1 MLSNVSEIIKLTL
14 KWYSTAG
21 KTWKHWCCSTD
32 LALSVAIKNLKL
44 NCNTAVSLH
53 ILYLKCW
60 SDWLCCAQCLQ
71 KCHPSAALQSGLWSY
86 FLVWRLP
93 VPSSGPRLA
102 VSHSAPNLRDCLP
115 ACVCA
120 RRHHIPRA
128 CFGLCSQ
135 EHTAVAASTRT
146 WVWLW
151 VSADVCLRVC
161 AVQNECVWPT
171 VSWLAVRTTWNYIS
185 AFSHCQCLFFLSFFF

>member
-120 RRHHIPRA
+120 TIFHELVLA
-128 CFGLCSQ
+128 CVHKNTLPSQ
-135 EHTAVAASTRT
+135 PAHARECDCEC
-146 WVWLW
+146 LQMF
-151 VSADVCLRVC
+151 VCVC
-161 AVQNECVWPT
+161 AQCRMNVCGLQSLDLQFAQHEI
-171 VSWLAVRTTWNYIS
+171 IS
-185 AFSHCQCLFFLSFFF
+185 LPFLTANVFFFPFLF